1 MKRGSRMKAIQ
12 SIPANGTRRD
22 KRAGQ
27 SIVELAL
34 AMPVMLLL
42 MLGTIDIGRAFFDY
56 VQLRNAVREGAG
68 YGARMPTD
76 TAGITSRVTSH
87 GIPDDTSVA
96 VACTGVCTTTQGK
109 PDGIGT
115 IVVTASHTFN
125 PATTGFL
132 QTWFGIDPIEIEVSA
147 SMRLLR

>member
-1 MKRGSRMKAIQ
+1 MKRGIGMSDDGARAEGKRDR
-12 SIPANGTRRD
+12 GRR
-22 KRAGQ
+22 RGQ
-27 SIVELAL
+27 SVVELAL

-42 MLGTIDIGRAFFDY
+42 MLGTIDIGRVFFDY

-68 YGARMPTD
+68 YGARMPDD
-76 TAGITSRVTSH
+76 TAGIRSRVTSH
-87 GIPDDTSVA
+87 GIPAGATVT

-109 PDGIGT
+109 PDGNGT
-115 IVVTASHTFN
+115 IVVTANHTFT

-132 QTWFGIDPIEIEVSA
+132 QTWFGIDPIDIEVSA